1 MGEQNN
7 EQQKEEQQK
16 IYVQN
21 MGEGNFIISTNKP
34 YKRKWYKVT
43 LEVVLKVLLITAPL
57 FLAFYLPFILSGRSC
72 KCLVQSVLP
81 YVDYYEHYQCRYEYY
96 SRQCKKTWPDTYLDL
111 TVYECR
117 YGIDPCASCEVSD
130 DKVIY
135 RHREAQKKS

>member
-57 FLAFYLPFILSGRSC
+57 FLAFYL
-72 KCLVQSVLP
+72 
-81 YVDYYEHYQCRYEYY
+81 
-96 SRQCKKTWPDTYLDL
+96 L
-111 TVYECR
+111 T
-117 YGIDPCASCEVSD
+117 
-130 DKVIY
+130 
-135 RHREAQKKS
+135 Q